1 MKKILLSVALAL
13 AVSAP
18 VYASGVNVDA
28 FIKRDKFGEIRISPT
43 GEYLATTVPLE
54 DRTIVT
60 VIRRSDSRLMG
71 KFVPTDNAHVGGIVW
86 VSPTR
91 LVMSM
96 AEKDGSLEKPS
107 PTGELYAMN
116 ADGSGQDVLIGYRAD
131 SGQKSRRAQSVLVFA
146 VVLDT
151 LPQDDD
157 DILVAVYPAGA
168 DNFPRV
174 ERLNVNDGRRR
185 PVVTSPVRNARFL
198 TDSQGAVRFAWGANT
213 DRASKLYH
221 RPAEGGDW
229 VLINDEAATGRD
241 EAPIGFSDDG
251 RFAYLQSEQEKGP
264 DQIVS
269 LELATGK
276 RSAVFTHAFADPSM
290 LVYRNN
296 SRVPVVVG
304 FDEGRSTFHYID
316 PAAPE
321 SRAYRALDA
330 AFPDSSVYVS
340 SSTADGKL
348 ALVQVYS
355 DRNPGDVYL
364 FDTVSKKVDY
374 LLSRADWIDPEAMHP
389 QTAFEFKARDGM
401 PIRGLVTR
409 PRGSSGRLPMV
420 VLPHGG
426 PFGIRDAWGF
436 DSEVQMLASAGYA
449 VLQVNFRG
457 SGGYGR
463 AFKEAGRRQWG
474 LTMQDDLTDATKWAV
489 EQGIA
494 DGSKICLYGAS
505 YGAYASL
512 MGVAKE
518 PSLYR
523 CAAGYVGVYDLPTM
537 FTDGDTRETASGKGF
552 LLDWIGVR
560 SEVAAQSPTRMA
572 DRITV
577 PVFMAAGG
585 EDKRT
590 PIAHTQIME
599 RALIKAGRPVET
611 LYYPTEGHGFYKPEH
626 EREFY
631 TRLLAFLGRH
641 LGGATASAASPASAK

>member
-1 MKKILLSVALAL
+1 MKKILLAAAL
-13 AVSAP
+13 AVAAGIAMP
-18 VYASGVNVDA
+18 AFAVDVDQ
-28 FIKRDKFGEIRISPT
+28 FIKRDKFGEIKISPT
-43 GEYLATTVPLE
+43 GEFFATTVPLE

-60 VIRRSDSRLMG
+60 VIRRADSRVVG
-71 KFVPTDNAHVGGIVW
+71 QFVPTDNAHVGGIVW

-91 LVMSM
+91 IVMSM
-96 AEKDGSLEKPS
+96 AEKDGSLERPS

-116 ADGSGQDVLIGYRAD
+116 ADGSGQDVLIGYRAET
-131 SGQKSRRAQSVLVFA
+131 GQKSRRAQSVLVYA

-157 DILVAVYPAGA
+157 EILVAVYPAGA

-174 ERLNVNDGRRR
+174 ERLNVKDGRRR
-185 PVVTSPVRNARFL
+185 PVVTSPVRNASFL
-198 TDSQGAVRFAWGANT
+198 TDSTGAVRFAWGANT
-213 DRASKLYH
+213 DRMSKLYH
-221 RPAEGGDW
+221 RPATGGDW
-229 VLINDEAATGRD
+229 VLVNDEAVSDRA
-241 EAPIGFSDDG
+241 EVPVGFSEDG
-251 RFAYLQSEQEKGP
+251 ATAFLRSEQASGP
-264 DQIVS
+264 DRIVS
-269 LELATGK
+269 LDIATGK
-276 RSAVFTHAFADPSM
+276 RTDVASHPFADPAM
-290 LVYRNN
+290 LVYRNRT
-296 SRVPVVVG
+296 RVPVAVG
-304 FDEGRSTFHYID
+304 FAEGRNTLRYLDAS
-316 PAAPE
+316 APE
-321 SRAYRALDA
+321 SRMYRALDA
-330 AFPDSSVYVS
+330 AFPDSNVYVTS
-340 SSTADGKL
+340 TTADGKL
-348 ALVQVYS
+348 ALVTVDN

-364 FDTVSKKVDY
+364 FDTASKKVDY
-374 LLSRADWIDPEAMHP
+374 MLSRADWIDPEVMNP
-389 QTAFEFKARDGM
+389 QATFEFKARDGI
-401 PIRGLVTR
+401 PIRGLITR
-409 PRGSSGRLPMV
+409 PKGSSGRLPMV

-426 PFGIRDAWGF
+426 PFGVSDSWGF
-436 DSEVQMLASAGYA
+436 DPEVQMLASAGYA
-449 VLQVNFRG
+449 VMQVNFRG

-463 AFKEAGRRQWG
+463 AFQDAGRRQWG
-474 LTMQDDLTDATKWAV
+474 LTMQDDVTDATKWAI

-537 FTDGDTRETASGKGF
+537 FTDGDTRQSASGKGF

-585 EDKRT
+585 EDQRT
-590 PIAHTQIME
+590 PIGHTEMME

-626 EREFY
+626 QKEFY
-631 TRLLAFLGRH
+631 TRLLAFLSRS
-641 LGGATASAASPASAK
+641 LGGKTATAPKTASK

>member
-1 MKKILLSVALAL
+1 MRLRHLLLASSL
-13 AVSAP
+13 AVAAGLAMP
-18 VYASGVNVDA
+18 AFAVDVDQ
-28 FIKRDKFGEIRISPT
+28 FIRRDKFGEIKISPT
-43 GEYLATTVPLE
+43 GEYFATTVPLE
-54 DRTIVT
+54 DRTLVS
-60 VIRRSDSRLMG
+60 VIRRADSKVVG
-71 KFVPTDNAHVGGIVW
+71 QFVPTDNAHVGGIVW

-96 AEKDGSLEKPS
+96 AEKDGSLERPS

-116 ADGSGQDVLIGYRAD
+116 ADGSGQDVLIGYRAET
-131 SGQKSRRAQSVLVFA
+131 GQKSRRAQSVLVYA

-157 DILVAVYPAGA
+157 EMLVAVYPAGA

-174 ERLNVNDGRRR
+174 ERLNVKDGRRR
-185 PVVTSPVRNARFL
+185 PVVTSPIRNASFL
-198 TDSQGAVRFAWGANT
+198 TDSAGNVRFAWGANT
-213 DRASKLYH
+213 DRVAKLYH
-221 RPAEGGDW
+221 RPVEGGDW
-229 VLINDEAATGRD
+229 VLVNDEGTSDRR
-241 EAPIGFSDDG
+241 EAPVGFSEDG
-251 RFAYLQSEQEKGP
+251 AIAYLRSEQPTGP
-264 DQIVS
+264 DRIVA
-269 LELATGK
+269 LDIATGK
-276 RSAVFTHAFADPSM
+276 RTDVASHPFADPAM
-290 LVYRNN
+290 VVYRNRT
-296 SRVPVVVG
+296 RVPVAVG
-304 FDEGRSTFHYID
+304 FAEGRNSWRFID
-316 PAAPE
+316 PNAPE
-321 SRAYRALDA
+321 SRMYRALDA
-330 AFPDSSVYVS
+330 AFPDSNVYVT
-340 SSTADGKL
+340 SSTDDGKL
-348 ALVQVYS
+348 ALVTVDN

-364 FDTVSKKVDY
+364 FDTASKKVDY
-374 LLSRADWIDPEAMHP
+374 MLSRADWIDPEAMHP
-389 QTAFEFKARDGM
+389 QTTFEFKSRDGL

-409 PRGSSGRLPMV
+409 PKGSNGRLPMV

-426 PFGIRDAWGF
+426 PFGVSDSWGF
-436 DSEVQMLASAGYA
+436 DPEVQMLASAGYS
-449 VLQVNFRG
+449 VMQVNFRG

-463 AFKEAGRRQWG
+463 SFEEAGRRQWG
-474 LTMQDDLTDATKWAV
+474 LTMQDDLTDATKWAI

-512 MGVAKE
+512 MGVARE

-537 FTDGDTRETASGKGF
+537 FTDGDTRESASGKGF

-590 PIAHTQIME
+590 PVGHTEMME

-611 LYYPTEGHGFYKPEH
+611 LYYPTEGHGFYKPAH
-626 EREFY
+626 QKEFY
-631 TRLLAFLGRH
+631 TRLLAFLSRS
-641 LGGATASAASPASAK
+641 LGGKTASSTSGSK